1 MNLFIASGRLTK
13 DAEIFYTQDK
23 KAVARFDLAVNRK
36 FKQEG
41 QPDADFH
48 SCVCFG
54 KTAEI
59 IDKCKVKKGT
69 KLLIEGELRNNNYE
83 KNGTKYYSSQ
93 VVVNSFE
100 FCESKGTSSGTAPQN
115 NDVAE
120 GFIPIPDSDLE
131 ELPFA

>member
-100 FCESKGTSSGTAPQN
+100 FCESKGAS
-115 NDVAE
+115 NDNKEETTDEAE
-120 GFIPIPDSDLE
+120 GFIPIPDDDD